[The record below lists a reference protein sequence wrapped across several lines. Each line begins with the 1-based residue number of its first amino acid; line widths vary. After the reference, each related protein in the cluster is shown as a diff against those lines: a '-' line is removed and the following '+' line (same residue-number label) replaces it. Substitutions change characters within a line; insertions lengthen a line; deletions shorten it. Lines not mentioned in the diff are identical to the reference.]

1 MFFWKKQMV
10 KSGNSNINQL
20 AVLGGGTIGRGI
32 AIAMALVDLPVIL
45 WTRQEERRI
54 QRKIETT
61 LQQDF
66 HELSLSREDRNRIS
80 SNIYVTTEMS
90 LIAESDMVIEA
101 VAESLSI
108 KKKLFNV
115 LSHLCTP
122 STILAATATLGIDE
136 IASKTSY
143 PERVVGVHF
152 FNPAY
157 RTPLIEVACGNQT
170 SDETFSLLKELAMT
184 MKKELVRVQ

>member
-1 MFFWKKQMV
+1 MLFWKKQMIE
-10 KSGNSNINQL
+10 KGENSNINQL

-32 AIAMALVDLPVIL
+32 AIALAQVDLPVIL
-45 WTRQEERRI
+45 WTRQEEI
-54 QRKIETT
+54 KVQRKIEAT

-66 HELSLSREDRNRIS
+66 HDVPLSREDRKRIF
-80 SNIYVTTEMS
+80 SNIYVTTEIS
-90 LIAESDMVIEA
+90 LIAESDLVIEA

-108 KKKLFNV
+108 KKKLFKA
-115 LSHLCTP
+115 LSYLCTP

-157 RTPLIEVACGNQT
+157 RTSLIEVACGDHT
-170 SDETFSLLKELAMT
+170 SDETFFLLKELASVMR
-184 MKKELVRVQ
+184 KELVSV

>member
-10 KSGNSNINQL
+10 RCGNFNINQL
-20 AVLGGGTIGRGI
+20 AVLGAGTIGRGI
-32 AIAMALVDLPVIL
+32 AIALSQADLPVIL
-45 WTRQEERRI
+45 WTRQEEIKI
-54 QRKIETT
+54 QRKIEST
-61 LQQDF
+61 LKMDFQDAP
-66 HELSLSREDRNRIS
+66 LNREERERIS
-80 SNIYVTTEMS
+80 SNIYITTELS
-90 LIAESDMVIEA
+90 LIAESDLVIEA
-101 VAESLSI
+101 VAESVSI
-108 KKKLFNV
+108 KKKLFKA

-136 IASKTSY
+136 IASNASY

-157 RTPLIEVACGNQT
+157 RTPRIEVACGDQT
-170 SDETFSLLKELAMT
+170 SDETFSLLKELAMI